1 MNEIVEQ
8 IQVDYR
14 KLREHCNYSFIEVG
28 DELKYL
34 AEKGVIWILKDMEDI
49 TEFEEIIIDSYLD
62 TYRANQIY
70 DNLNDTFSLQT
81 SFEPPAPSSQSSA
94 PKVVSFQK
102 TQNIKKKTLE
112 VKDVQQFIGYKLA
125 KNIEEK
131 VIEICKSYPSY
142 DANIVDQIERSAES
156 IKRRIAMGEQMYI
169 GEKFY
174 HYSLSIGSAKET
186 STWLQVSLGQQYIS
200 QEQYDKLN
208 NQVEQIVAILTRTLV
223 NIKEREG
230 KGMDL
235 PSPYTPNVKNFKA
248 YEQGLLLVEKIYEIT
263 KERAFW
269 GDSDLVFNLRKYST
283 STIANIA
290 EAHQFYTPMTFRFF
304 NDALKALNALDSLL
318 DTTLSK
324 GIISNE
330 SLEDIRQFRV
340 SIRNILSKRMAN
352 ISKKKAS

>member
-8 IQVDYR
+8 IQGWYR
-14 KLREHCNYSFIEVG
+14 NERELSNYSMMDVG
-28 DELKYL
+28 DKLKYL
-34 AEKGVIWILKDMEDI
+34 AEKGVIWVLNDMKDM
-49 TEFEEIIIDSYLD
+49 TEIEKIVIESYLNE
-62 TYRANQIY
+62 YRANQIY
-70 DNLNDTFSLQT
+70 DNLDDTFSLQ
-81 SFEPPAPSSQSSA
+81 SSNEPPAPSSQSSA

-102 TQNIKKKTLE
+102 SQNIKKKTLE

-142 DANIVDQIERSAES
+142 DANIVDQIGRSAES

-174 HYSLSIGSAKET
+174 QYSLSIGSAKET

-223 NIKEREG
+223 NIKEKEG

-235 PSPYTPNVKNFKA
+235 PSPYTPNVKNFIA
-248 YEQGLLLVEKIYEIT
+248 YEQALLLVEKIYEIT
-263 KERAFW
+263 RERAFW
-269 GDSDLVFNLRKYST
+269 GERDLVFNLRKYST

-304 NDALKALNALDSLL
+304 NDALQALNALDSLL

-324 GIISNE
+324 GIVSEE

-340 SIRNILSKRMAN
+340 SVRNILSKRMAN